1 MGVSRGG
8 ERGETGSRM
17 GGGTKERWKKKKRG
31 RGGTNEQ
38 RSGEVEMEERSG
50 VSHGGERGKT
60 GTRMGGGTKERRK
73 KKKRG
78 RGGTHE
84 QRSGEVEMDE
94 RSVARRGTRENG
106 VPNGRRDEGKEEEE
120 KRRGEEWMSGGV
132 EGSVARRG
140 TRENGDSNGRRS
152 GWESRTAGNA
162 GIGTR
167 MGGGAGKWRS
177 KRAQAPFSAQ
187 TGLRPCGGGGGQG
200 QEQGQGSGAGG
211 TLRFAV
217 SGAGRPFA
225 GGDERTSPAE
235 SFGRARLCCGG
246 CRGQSPSFLRISFGR
261 ACLLTM
267 MEVVL

>member
-31 RGGTNEQ
+31 RGGTHEQ
-38 RSGEVEMEERSG
+38 RSGEVEMEEWRSG
-50 VSHGGERGKT
+50 G
-60 GTRMGGGTKERRK
+60 
-73 KKKRG
+73 
-78 RGGTHE
+78 
-84 QRSGEVEMDE
+84 
-94 RSVARRGTRENG
+94 A
-106 VPNGRRDEGKEEEE
+106 
-120 KRRGEEWMSGGV
+120 
-132 EGSVARRG
+132 EGSAARRG
-140 TRENGDSNGRRS
+140 TRENGDPNGRRS
-152 GWESRTAGNA
+152 ERKGEEER
-162 GIGTR
+162 
-167 MGGGAGKWRS
+167 GGGEVGKWGS
-177 KRAQAPFSAQ
+177 EGAQAPLSAQ
-187 TGLRPCGGGGGQG
+187 TGHRPCGGGGEQG
-200 QEQGQGSGAGG
+200 QGQGSGAGG

-235 SFGRARLCCGG
+235 RFGRARLCCGG